1 MESFNEWI
9 GLVDSPWKFLMG
21 VGVLTLGPFALL
33 SKETV
38 SEKFWLIGSV
48 TRYFRE
54 RKEKAA
60 DLEEQ
65 LASRRTEDLWRE
77 INRVDDLRIQDRE
90 KFEKRVASLEQSD
103 RDKYEYIL
111 YVTAV
116 WRTILLWAAD
126 EGHILPVQVLTFEQ
140 WLQQGRGADA
150 TTVEDGSGLAD
161 G

>member
-1 MESFNEWI
+1 MESFSEWV
-9 GLVDSPWKFLMG
+9 GVVDSPWKFLMG
-21 VGVLTLGPFALL
+21 VAVLTLGPFALL

-48 TRYFRE
+48 TRHFRE

-126 EGHILPVQVLTFEQ
+126 EGHTLPVAILTFEQ
-140 WLQQGRGADA
+140 WLQQGRRADA

>member
-9 GLVDSPWKFLMG
+9 GAVDSPWKFLVG
-21 VGVLTLGPFALL
+21 VGVLTFGPFALL
-33 SKETV
+33 SRETATD
-38 SEKFWLIGSV
+38 KFWLIGSAV
-48 TRYFRE
+48 RFFQE

-90 KFEKRVASLEQSD
+90 KFEKRVAGLEQSD

-126 EGHILPVQVLTFEQ
+126 EGHTLPVQVLTFEQ
-140 WLQQGRGADA
+140 WLERGRGDDA
-150 TTVEDGSGLAD
+150 TTVEDRPGLAD

>member
-33 SKETV
+33 SRETAT
-38 SEKFWLIGSV
+38 EKFWLIGSV
-48 TRYFRE
+48 ARYFRE

-126 EGHILPVQVLTFEQ
+126 EGHTLPVAILTFEQ
-140 WLQQGRGADA
+140 WLQQGRGTDA
-150 TTVEDGSGLAD
+150 TTVEDGAGLAD

>member
-1 MESFNEWI
+1 MESFNEWVGVI
-9 GLVDSPWKFLMG
+9 DSPWKFLMG

-33 SKETV
+33 SRETAT
-38 SEKFWLIGSV
+38 EKFWLIGSAA
-48 TRYFRE
+48 RFFRE
-54 RKEKAA
+54 RKERAA
-60 DLEEQ
+60 DLEEE
-65 LASRRTEDLWRE
+65 LAARRTEDLWRE
-77 INRVDDLRIQDRE
+77 INRVDNLRIQDRE

-126 EGHILPVQVLTFEQ
+126 EGHTLPVKVLTFEQ
-140 WLQQGRGADA
+140 WLERGRGDDA
-150 TTVEDGSGLAD
+150 TTVEDGAGLAD

>member
-21 VGVLTLGPFALL
+21 VAVLTLGPFALL
-33 SKETV
+33 SKETAT
-38 SEKFWLIGSV
+38 EKFWLIGSAA
-48 TRYFRE
+48 RFFRE

-60 DLEEQ
+60 DLEEE
-65 LASRRTEDLWRE
+65 LAARRTEDLWRE
-77 INRVDDLRIQDRE
+77 INRVDELRIQDRE

-116 WRTILLWAAD
+116 WRTLMLWAAD
-126 EGHILPVQVLTFEQ
+126 EGHVLPVQILTYEQ
-140 WLQQGRGADA
+140 WLARGRGDDA
-150 TTVEDGSGLAD
+150 TTLEDGAGLED

>member
-1 MESFNEWI
+1 MI
-9 GLVDSPWKFLMG
+9 DSPWKFLMG

-33 SKETV
+33 SRETAT
-38 SEKFWLIGSV
+38 EKFWLIGSAA
-48 TRYFRE
+48 RFFRE

-60 DLEEQ
+60 DLEEE
-65 LASRRTEDLWRE
+65 LAARRTEDLWRE
-77 INRVDDLRIQDRE
+77 INRVDELRIQDRE

-116 WRTILLWAAD
+116 WRTLMLWAAD
-126 EGHILPVQVLTFEQ
+126 EGHVLPVQILTYEQ
-140 WLQQGRGADA
+140 WLARGRGDDA
-150 TTVEDGSGLAD
+150 TTVEDGAGLAD

>member
-38 SEKFWLIGSV
+38 SEKFWLIGTI
-48 TRYFRE
+48 TRHFRE

-126 EGHILPVQVLTFEQ
+126 EGHTLPVQVLTFEQ

-150 TTVEDGSGLAD
+150 TTVEDGAGLAD

>member
-1 MESFNEWI
+1 M
-9 GLVDSPWKFLMG
+9 
-21 VGVLTLGPFALL
+21 
-33 SKETV
+33 
-38 SEKFWLIGSV
+38 
-48 TRYFRE
+48 
-54 RKEKAA
+54 
-60 DLEEQ
+60 
-65 LASRRTEDLWRE
+65 WRE

-150 TTVEDGSGLAD
+150 TTVEDGAGLAD

>member
-21 VGVLTLGPFALL
+21 VAVLTLGPFALL

-38 SEKFWLIGSV
+38 SEKFWLIGTI
-48 TRYFRE
+48 TRHFRE

-90 KFEKRVASLEQSD
+90 KF
-103 RDKYEYIL
+103 
-111 YVTAV
+111 
-116 WRTILLWAAD
+116 
-126 EGHILPVQVLTFEQ
+126 
-140 WLQQGRGADA
+140 
-150 TTVEDGSGLAD
+150 
-161 G
+161 